1 MAHCKLR
8 SWNYVHVRW
17 IMSDK
22 KFVRLI
28 AVICAVGVITSA
40 ALVIYTVRLYNNASI
55 ISYIS
60 KEEVPYEEAS

>member
-1 MAHCKLR
+1 MAHCKFCGG
-8 SWNYVHVRW
+8 NYAYVRCV
-17 IMSDK
+17 MSDK

-40 ALVIYTVRLYNNASI
+40 ALVVYTVQLYKNASI

>member
-1 MAHCKLR
+1 
-8 SWNYVHVRW
+8 
-17 IMSDK
+17 MSDK

-60 KEEVPYEEAS
+60 KEEVPYDEAS